1 MQLMELIEICRKG
14 ENLRWFRKHGCG
26 KRVIQDFNER
36 KIMRRWF
43 TALDNDHSGKIS
55 IDELLLPL
63 TALGC
68 NLDKKSLR
76 NVIYLGFQK
85 LDIDFNEFVILLR
98 SERLGASESL
108 SNFMKEYES
117 GSLGDLSMP
126 FMSVLL
132 TYQIQQSMTRI
143 FGTVNSN

>member
-1 MQLMELIEICRKG
+1 
-14 ENLRWFRKHGCG
+14 
-26 KRVIQDFNER
+26 
-36 KIMRRWF
+36 MRRWF